1 MTHPTLRFGSGYGR
15 TRKYRGQFAQ
25 YLEVINPCLSLSTLP
40 DLFKK
45 LSMILLLY
53 GISVPPPTVPS
64 VAYRG
69 HLALYNNRKTANYA
83 Q

>member
-1 MTHPTLRFGSGYGR
+1 MP
-15 TRKYRGQFAQ
+15 
-25 YLEVINPCLSLSTLP
+25 LSLYSSRS
-40 DLFKK
+40 LFKK
-45 LSMILLLY
+45 NSTIILLY